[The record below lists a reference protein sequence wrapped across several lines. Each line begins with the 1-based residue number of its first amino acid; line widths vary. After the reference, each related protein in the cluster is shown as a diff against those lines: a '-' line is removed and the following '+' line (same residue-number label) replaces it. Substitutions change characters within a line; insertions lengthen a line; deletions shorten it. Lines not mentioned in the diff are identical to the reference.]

1 MTVFDRCCYL
11 TTVASPAFINIV
23 QNRDHSNGLFF
34 RMYATGQVWQS
45 LTRPRAPVKNRKIV
59 FPETKKYD
67 ENVGFR
73 KSFFF

>member
-1 MTVFDRCCYL
+1 
-11 TTVASPAFINIV
+11 
-23 QNRDHSNGLFF
+23 
-34 RMYATGQVWQS
+34 MYATGQVWQS